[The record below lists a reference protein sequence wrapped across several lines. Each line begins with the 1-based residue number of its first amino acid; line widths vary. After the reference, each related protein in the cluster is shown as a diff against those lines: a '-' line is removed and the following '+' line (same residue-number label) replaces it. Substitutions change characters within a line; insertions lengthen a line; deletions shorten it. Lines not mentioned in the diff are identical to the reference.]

1 MIWVCL
7 LTCLISAGYV
17 HTDEVDTEVNET
29 NSGESN
35 TDNLWY
41 KDPELMFRI
50 NRSDMEGLDKFEGKI
65 YVFGHKSPDSD
76 TVCSSIAYANL
87 LNKLGYDAEA
97 AVLGPVNHE
106 TKFIL
111 KEAGVEVPPLLE
123 DASEKNVILM
133 DHADYAQS
141 VPGLEDATVISVI
154 DHHGAGTI
162 TTGYQLIYDAR
173 PLGATATIVW
183 LRYMN
188 YGVDMDAQT
197 AKLLMGAVL
206 SDTKNLKSFETTT
219 ADQEALKNL
228 SHLAGVDNTDL
239 FYDEEYMASVFYE
252 RMSDEEIFSS
262 DLKEY
267 DSSEKHFMIGC
278 VNARDEEAAKD
289 LAQRMKVVLPSQAA
303 AAGADAAYVMIT
315 IPRADPITSYIVP
328 SDEFS
333 ADLFR
338 EAFGEDLPFDGTS
351 FIQSPCVSRKTLVPG
366 IKDALAQHPTE

>member
-50 NRSDMEGLDKFEGKI
+50 NRSDMEGLDQIEGKI

-133 DHADYAQS
+133 DHADCAQS
-141 VPGLEDATVISVI
+141 VPGMEDATVISVI

-188 YGVDMDAQT
+188 DGVDMDAQT

-219 ADQEALKNL
+219 ADSGSPEK
-228 SHLAGVDNTDL
+228 
-239 FYDEEYMASVFYE
+239 
-252 RMSDEEIFSS
+252 
-262 DLKEY
+262 
-267 DSSEKHFMIGC
+267 SE
-278 VNARDEEAAKD
+278 
-289 LAQRMKVVLPSQAA
+289 P
-303 AAGADAAYVMIT
+303 
-315 IPRADPITSYIVP
+315 
-328 SDEFS
+328 
-333 ADLFR
+333 
-338 EAFGEDLPFDGTS
+338 
-351 FIQSPCVSRKTLVPG
+351 PCRCR
-366 IKDALAQHPTE
+366 